1 MTEYHGVIHGITVIA
16 KTMKDLKRKASIIA
30 NQKWSSYDEMKV
42 FSHDIERCENTE
54 LFTLRRINRKCPNNT
69 ISYGKWN

>member
-1 MTEYHGVIHGITVIA
+1 MKEYHGVIYGITIIA

-30 NQKWSSYDEMKV
+30 NEKWSSFDEMKV
-42 FSHDIERCENTE
+42 LIHDIGRSENTG

-69 ISYGKWN
+69 IFYGKWN